1 MACLLCGSEHKKLFD
16 RAESFGY
23 PLVYYQCENCG
34 LVFQSQEESQ
44 AADPEFYA
52 TTYRKIYQAN
62 EEPTAKDLWV
72 QGQRSQHLITIVRK
86 SGAREVA
93 NMLDIGASAGVLL
106 QAFQKAFG
114 CAVTGVEPGE
124 AYRAFAEEKGIRMF
138 SSVDDLS
145 ESKPERFDLV
155 SMSHVMEHLSDPVGM
170 LRLIREQLLKEEGLL
185 LLEVPNFYAHDSYE
199 LAHLAC
205 YTPHTLTEALR
216 LAGFQVVRL
225 ERHGI
230 PRSDLLNLY
239 LTVLARPSLTQ
250 SNPDT
255 VRPEKNV
262 RQKRKI
268 AMLYRR
274 FIQKLFPHRAW
285 LSLPAEKGD

>member
-1 MACLLCGSEHKKLFD
+1 MACLLCGSEQKKLFD

-23 PLVYYQCENCG
+23 PLVFYQCEHCG

-72 QGQRSQHLITIVRK
+72 QGQRSQHLIDSIRK
-86 SGAREVA
+86 SGANGVA

-106 QAFQKAFG
+106 QAFQQAFS

-124 AYRAFAEEKGIRMF
+124 AYRAFAEQKGIRMF
-138 SSVDDLS
+138 PSVDDLIAS
-145 ESKPERFDLV
+145 EPERFDLV
-155 SMSHVMEHLSDPVGM
+155 SMSHVLEHLPDPVGM
-170 LRLIREQLLKEEGLL
+170 LRLIREKLLTENGLL

-216 LAGFQVVRL
+216 LAGFQVVQL

-239 LTVLARPSLTQ
+239 LTILARPALIPSDPA
-250 SNPDT
+250 SA
-255 VRPEKNV
+255 RPEKNV
-262 RQKRKI
+262 RQKRNI

-274 FIQKLFPHRAW
+274 IAQRLFPHRAW
-285 LSLPAEKGD
+285 LALPEEKGE